1 MINPFQIYSLT
12 FVCLL
17 LGYVYLETKSLSAV
31 QFLNL
36 MKTFE
41 KEIKK
46 RRLYTRK
53 KSRGKWENPFPS
65 SELPPVQTK
74 SKRKPKAAVAS
85 PPLPPKPPLLE

>member
-1 MINPFQIYSLT
+1 MSSLGL
-12 FVCLL
+12 CLL
-17 LGYVYLETKSLSAV
+17 GNEKSLSSSV
-31 QFLNL
+31 SQPDENVRKGN
-36 MKTFE
+36 M
-41 KEIKK
+41 K

-85 PPLPPKPPLLE
+85 PPLPPKPPLLEKQDHTQETF

>member
-1 MINPFQIYSLT
+1 MSSLGL
-12 FVCLL
+12 CLL
-17 LGYVYLETKSLSAV
+17 GNEKSLSSSV
-31 QFLNL
+31 SQPDENVRKGN
-36 MKTFE
+36 M
-41 KEIKK
+41 K

-85 PPLPPKPPLLE
+85 PLLPPKPPLLEK